1 MEAVV
6 TGGEAAPPPPPVLGS
21 WGQRCYV
28 VVTMR
33 EIGRFSR
40 RKIVT
45 QKEDLSGS
53 YPGSG
58 Q

>member
-6 TGGEAAPPPPPVLGS
+6 TGGEAAPPPVLGS

-28 VVTMR
+28 VVATR

-40 RKIVT
+40 RKMVT
-45 QKEDLSGS
+45 QKEDPSGS

>member
-1 MEAVV
+1 MEAEV
-6 TGGEAAPPPPPVLGS
+6 TGGEAAPRPMLGS

-28 VVTMR
+28 VVTTR

-40 RKIVT
+40 RKMVT